1 MGVVTASMGGNL
13 AAEVIE
19 QPQAIALTIGISETK
34 APSPDNVLAEASPA
48 DARAEP
54 SA

>member
-13 AAEVIE
+13 AAEVDQ
-19 QPQAIALTIGISETK
+19 QPQAIALTIDIAETK
-34 APSPDNVLAEASPA
+34 APSPDIMLAEASPA
-48 DARAEP
+48 DASAKP